1 MAGATVGGAF
11 LSASLQ
17 VLFDRL
23 ASREVLSFI
32 RGQKL
37 ISDALLKKLERK
49 LVIVHAVLND
59 AEVKQFI
66 NSSVK
71 KWLYLLKEAVYDAE
85 DIFDEVATE
94 AQRCKMEA
102 AGYQTSTS
110 QVGYILFTWF
120 HAPFDN
126 QSIEPRVE
134 EIIDRLEDIAHDRD
148 ALGLKEGVGEKPSQR
163 WPSTSLVD
171 ESLVYGRDGEKQK
184 IIELLLS
191 DDARS
196 DEIGVIS
203 IVGMCG
209 AGKTTLAQLLY
220 NDQTVKEHF
229 DLKAW
234 VWVSEEFDPIKVT
247 KTILEAIQ
255 EFDPNSQEAITNDLN
270 LLQLQLKESINMK
283 KFLLILDD
291 VWNEDSNNWD
301 KLRTPLIVGSKG
313 SKIVVTTRS
322 TNVAIAMRAFHTH
335 CLGGLSFEDSWLL
348 FKKLVFETEDSS
360 IHPQLEAIGKI
371 IVVKCQGLPL
381 AIKALGSFLRSKT
394 EAREWDDILKS
405 KMCQWS
411 SNELLP
417 TLTLSY
423 YHLPSQLKRCFAYC
437 SIFPKDYEFN
447 KEKLILLWMAEG
459 LLQEDFSKQME
470 EVGDMYFHELLSK
483 SFFQQS
489 LSNESCFVMHDLIR
503 EFAQLVSNEFSIC
516 LDDGEVYKVSE
527 KTRHLSYCS
536 SAYDTFERF
545 ETLSEIKYL
554 RTFLPLRGRT
564 LPLYH
569 LSKRVVHDLLLES
582 RCLRV
587 LCLHDYQIFYLPPSI
602 SKLRHLRYMDLSNTR
617 IKRLPDS
624 ICTLYNLQTLILSS
638 CRDLNELPSK
648 LGKLINLRYLD
659 ISGIYLKEMPSDIGN
674 FRSLRTLTDFIVGRK
689 NGSRI
694 GELRKLSDIQGRLK
708 ISKLHNVE
716 SGGDAMEANLKDKR
730 YLDELVL
737 AWDKD
742 KETDDVRQK
751 VVAWDKK
758 TDDVTQKGAPWDKKT
773 EDVIQKGDILDNFQP
788 HRNLKR
794 LYISSFGGSRFSD
807 WIGNP
812 SFFSLVSLELF
823 HCEHCSSL
831 PPLGRLPSLK
841 HLHVQGMTGIE
852 KVGSEFYGNTSSSV
866 TVNPFFP
873 SLCTLRF
880 KFMWNWEKWL
890 CCGGRRGEFP
900 RLQELYIINCPK
912 LIGKLSKQLRSLKK
926 LEITNCPQLLGASI
940 RVPAIHELMMV
951 NCGKLQLKRPAC
963 GFTCLEILEI
973 SDISQWK
980 QLPSGLKKLSIKECD
995 STETL
1000 LEGTL
1005 QSNTCLLQHL
1015 VIRNSSFSRS
1025 LLMVGLPSTLKSL
1038 KIYNSTKLEFL
1049 LPELLRCHH
1058 PFLEYIWIE
1067 GSTCDSPSLSLS
1079 LSIFPRL
1086 TNLRMEDLEGLEY
1099 LSILISKG
1107 DPTSLSCL
1115 TVTACPGLVSI
1126 ELPAL
1131 NLASY
1136 WISHCSE
1143 LKFLKHNLSSLQRLS
1158 LEACPELLF
1167 ERESLPLDLRELEI
1181 SNCNKLT
1188 PRVDW
1193 GLQRVASLTHFT
1205 IRNGCEDMELFP
1217 GECLLPSTLTSLE
1230 IEHLPNLKSL
1240 ESKGLQQL
1248 TSLTKL
1254 SILNCPK
1261 FQSFGEVGL
1270 QHLTS
1275 LRHIQISYC
1284 PVLKSLTDVGLQH
1297 LISLEELWVI
1307 DCPKLQYLAKE
1318 RLSNSLSC
1326 LTIKECPLLE
1336 HRCQF
1341 GKGQYWHYI
1350 AHIPH
1355 IIINDVLY

>member
-148 ALGLKEGVGEKPSQR
+148 ALG
-163 WPSTSLVD
+163 
-171 ESLVYGRDGEKQK
+171 DGEKQK

-417 TLTLSY
+417 ALTLSY

-470 EVGDMYFHELLSK
+470 EVGD
-483 SFFQQS
+483 
-489 LSNESCFVMHDLIR
+489 I
-503 EFAQLVSNEFSIC
+503 
-516 LDDGEVYKVSE
+516 
-527 KTRHLSYCS
+527 
-536 SAYDTFERF
+536 
-545 ETLSEIKYL
+545 
-554 RTFLPLRGRT
+554 
-564 LPLYH
+564 
-569 LSKRVVHDLLLES
+569 
-582 RCLRV
+582 
-587 LCLHDYQIFYLPPSI
+587 
-602 SKLRHLRYMDLSNTR
+602 
-617 IKRLPDS
+617 
-624 ICTLYNLQTLILSS
+624 
-638 CRDLNELPSK
+638 
-648 LGKLINLRYLD
+648 
-659 ISGIYLKEMPSDIGN
+659 
-674 FRSLRTLTDFIVGRK
+674 K

-716 SGGDAMEANLKDKR
+716 SGGDAMEANLKDKS
-730 YLDELVL
+730 L
-737 AWDKD
+737 
-742 KETDDVRQK
+742 
-751 VVAWDKK
+751 DKK

-1193 GLQRVASLTHFT
+1193 GLPRVASLTHFT

-1355 IIINDVLY
+1355 IIINDGLTDMSPVIRHGMKQFSRHTRFYEVDMFKGTDGRWSEEDVAVLVPG